1 MNNLVKT
8 IGERVRYFRLYRGF
22 TQEELAEKANV
33 HYTYIGGI
41 ERGERN
47 ISLETLNK
55 ITEALEISPTDLFE
69 QNYLKK
75 ETDRTVLLKLHQE
88 LLSTRSTEEIIIVH
102 QLTQNILQLIDRKWY
117 CQIRYKIKQS

>member
-69 QNYLKK
+69 QNFLKK
-75 ETDRTVLLKLHQE
+75 ETDKTVLLKLHQE

-102 QLTQNILQLIDRKWY
+102 QLTQSILHLIDRKWY
-117 CQIRYKIKQS
+117 C

>member
-1 MNNLVKT
+1 LFFTLIERGEKMNNLVKT

-69 QNYLKK
+69 QNFLKK
-75 ETDRTVLLKLHQE
+75 ETDKTVLLKLHQE

-102 QLTQNILQLIDRKWY
+102 QLTQSILHLIDRK
-117 CQIRYKIKQS
+117 

>member
-1 MNNLVKT
+1 LFFTLIERGEKMNNLVKT

-69 QNYLKK
+69 HNYLKK
-75 ETDRTVLLKLHQE
+75 ETDKTVLLKLHQE

-102 QLTQNILQLIDRKWY
+102 QLTQNILQLIDRK
-117 CQIRYKIKQS
+117 

>member
-22 TQEELAEKANV
+22 TQEELAEKANI

-55 ITEALEISPTDLFE
+55 ITEALEISPTDLFA

-75 ETDRTVLLKLHQE
+75 ETDKTVLLKLHQE